1 MRRHPHRFPE
11 DGRLQTDLLHKC
23 NVDGFR
29 TPLDRLSEICW
40 RLGYIADRDA
50 SALDIE
56 DWPFREREGSLL
68 IDIANHVFEAYGIG
82 DSDEIIILR
91 MVLPVHPLV
100 RKVFMN
106 IDELAANQ
114 ISFDFFTNAI
124 DGTQR
129 TGFLPDPADA
139 TTVDQADALIVRQ
152 KLLLPHTD
160 NLVMQ
165 RVMDAIQEILSRHR
179 YLDRELFRAFIAACT
194 HLPEDEDADASED
207 DDGHGFDGFDDFEP
221 GWQHRLS

>member
-1 MRRHPHRFPE
+1 M
-11 DGRLQTDLLHKC
+11 
-23 NVDGFR
+23 
-29 TPLDRLSEICW
+29 
-40 RLGYIADRDA
+40 
-50 SALDIE
+50 
-56 DWPFREREGSLL
+56 
-68 IDIANHVFEAYGIG
+68 IDIASNTFEAYGIG
-82 DSDEIIILR
+82 ESDEIIILR

-106 IDELAANQ
+106 IDELAANR

-129 TGFLPDPADA
+129 TGFLPDPANA

-179 YLDRELFRAFIAACT
+179 YLDRELFRAFMAACT
-194 HLPEDEDADASED
+194 HLPDDEDVDESED
-207 DDGHGFDGFDDFEP
+207 SEGHGFDGFDDFEP

>member
-1 MRRHPHRFPE
+1 MQ
-11 DGRLQTDLLHKC
+11 QTC
-23 NVDGFR
+23 SVDGFR

-40 RLGYIADRDA
+40 RLGYIADVDA
-50 SALDIE
+50 SALGLNDR
-56 DWPFREREGSLL
+56 PFLGREGSLL
-68 IDIANHVFEAYGIG
+68 IDIANHIFEAYGTG
-82 DSDEIIILR
+82 DSEEIIILR
-91 MVLPVHPLV
+91 VVLQVHPLV

-106 IDELAANQ
+106 IDEEAAMR

-129 TGFLPDPADA
+129 TGFLPEPASA

-179 YLDRELFRAFIAACT
+179 YLDRELFRAFMAACT
-194 HLPEDEDADASED
+194 HLPEDEELDESED
-207 DDGHGFDGFDDFEP
+207 SEGHGFDGFDDFEP

>member
-1 MRRHPHRFPE
+1 MHVV
-11 DGRLQTDLLHKC
+11 LA
-23 NVDGFR
+23 VDSFGNQ
-29 TPLDRLSEICW
+29 LNRLSEICW
-40 RLGYIADRDA
+40 RLGYVNDRDL
-50 SALDIE
+50 SALGIE
-56 DWPFREREGSLL
+56 DWPFRDREDSLI
-68 IDIANHVFEAYGIG
+68 IDIANHIFEAYGTG
-82 DSDEIIILR
+82 DSDEIVILR

-106 IDELAANQ
+106 IDELAANR

-129 TGFLPDPADA
+129 TGFMPDPADA

-179 YLDRELFRAFIAACT
+179 YLDRELFRAFMAACT
-194 HLPEDEDADASED
+194 HLPEDDDVDASED
-207 DDGHGFDGFDDFEP
+207 HGGHGFDGFDDFEP

>member
-1 MRRHPHRFPE
+1 MHVV
-11 DGRLQTDLLHKC
+11 LV
-23 NVDGFR
+23 VDSFGNQ
-29 TPLDRLSEICW
+29 LNRLSEICW
-40 RLGYIADRDA
+40 RLGYVNGSDL
-50 SALDIE
+50 SALGIE
-56 DWPFREREGSLL
+56 DWPFRDREDSLI
-68 IDIANHVFEAYGIG
+68 IDIANHIFEAYGTG
-82 DSDEIIILR
+82 DSEEIVILR

-106 IDELAANQ
+106 IDELASNR

-129 TGFLPDPADA
+129 TGFMPDPADA

-179 YLDRELFRAFIAACT
+179 YLDRELFRAFMAACT
-194 HLPEDEDADASED
+194 HLPEDEDVDESED
-207 DDGHGFDGFDDFEP
+207 HGGHGFDGFDDFEP

>member
-1 MRRHPHRFPE
+1 MQ
-11 DGRLQTDLLHKC
+11 QT
-23 NVDGFR
+23 NGVDGFR

-40 RLGYIADRDA
+40 RLGYIADQDA
-50 SALDIE
+50 SRLNLE
-56 DWPFREREGSLL
+56 DWPFRGREGSLL
-68 IDIANHVFEAYGIG
+68 IDIASNIFEAYGIG
-82 DSDEIIILR
+82 ESDEIIILR

-106 IDELAANQ
+106 IDEEAAVR

-124 DGTQR
+124 DGTKR
-129 TGFLPDPADA
+129 TGFLPEPANA

-179 YLDRELFRAFIAACT
+179 YLDRELFRAFMAACT
-194 HLPEDEDADASED
+194 HLPDDEDADESED
-207 DDGHGFDGFDDFEP
+207 SEGHGFDGFDDFEP

>member
-1 MRRHPHRFPE
+1 MDKFGDE
-11 DGRLQTDLLHKC
+11 LS
-23 NVDGFR
+23 
-29 TPLDRLSEICW
+29 RLSEICW
-40 RLGYIADRDA
+40 RLGYANNSDLA
-50 SALDIE
+50 ALGIE
-56 DWPFREREGSLL
+56 DWPFRDREDSLI
-68 IDIANHVFEAYGIG
+68 IDIANHIFEAYGTG
-82 DSDEIIILR
+82 DSEEIVVLR

-106 IDELAANQ
+106 IDEFAANR

-129 TGFLPDPADA
+129 TGFMPDPADA

-152 KLLLPHTD
+152 KLLLPHTG
-160 NLVMQ
+160 NVVMQ

-179 YLDRELFRAFIAACT
+179 YLDRELFRAFMAACT
-194 HLPEDEDADASED
+194 HLPVDEDVDESED
-207 DDGHGFDGFDDFEP
+207 HEGHGFDGFDDFEP